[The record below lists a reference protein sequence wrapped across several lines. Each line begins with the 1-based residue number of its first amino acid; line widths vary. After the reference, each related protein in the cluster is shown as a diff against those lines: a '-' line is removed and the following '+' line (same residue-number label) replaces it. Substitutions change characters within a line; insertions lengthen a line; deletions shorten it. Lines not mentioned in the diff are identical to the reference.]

1 MINDPNYNLPK
12 DAFIRLFDNPIP
24 AGDPARA
31 QAPEWAQE
39 LDEVVVWAH
48 MGDNG
53 QVSVK
58 VNGED
63 IGGGGGLSYAEV
75 SFTPAVIAGDN
86 LEVALPVTW
95 DYETVECDRLI
106 CATSGSSDPSVFD
119 VVIPTIISVPFDLIV
134 SDSSTGSYTFSSTS
148 HQLTVTG
155 PANIIFEVA

>member
-31 QAPEWAQE
+31 EAPEWAQE

-48 MGDNG
+48 MSDNG

-63 IGGGGGLSYAEV
+63 IGGGGGGGFQTATL
-75 SFTPAVIAGDN
+75 TLTGDD
-86 LEVALPVTW
+86 LP
-95 DYETVECDRLI
+95 D
-106 CATSGSSDPSVFD
+106 
-119 VVIPTIISVPFDLIV
+119 IPTIIEGPNGDQIIANLRPEGDTATIPVPVLVMLAPGQSLV
-134 SDSSTGSYTFSSTS
+134 SISGSYYEEDGAYVITGDCTLNVTS
-148 HQLTVTG
+148 G
-155 PANIIFEVA
+155 GD